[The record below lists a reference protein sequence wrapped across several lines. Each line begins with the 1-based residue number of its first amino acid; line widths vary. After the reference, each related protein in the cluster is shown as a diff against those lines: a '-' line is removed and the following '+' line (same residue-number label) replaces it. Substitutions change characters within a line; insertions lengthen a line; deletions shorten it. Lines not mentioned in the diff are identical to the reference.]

1 MASNLFKRGYEA
13 AREEK
18 KRQDEAREQ
27 AGKRLFRF
35 FLSGDGAEARV
46 RFLTEEPINFNEHT
60 VKVMRGGKERYDTFL
75 CNPDGN
81 CPYCD
86 NGDRATFKGA
96 FLVWDYTEFE
106 AKDSNGKTKKVKGS
120 LKLYV
125 AGTKVLSQLDRL
137 SNRYGLTKRDYTIVR
152 TGTGTAT
159 SYTVE
164 REDEVS
170 TLTADQIKK
179 MLPENLRE
187 KFNGKMSSLYAIIEE
202 QLLMYLPNE
211 DSPVPSDD
219 DDDDD
224 DAPAAK
230 SKGVKNLV
238 KYEEDDDDYDYDEDD
253 GDDEEEPPKS
263 KRKPTAAKKG
273 SVRGLFKKSRKKDE
287 DDDDEIPF

>member
-1 MASNLFKRGYEA
+1 MASMFKRGYEA

-60 VKVMRGGKERYDTFL
+60 VKVNRGGKERYDTFL
-75 CNPDGN
+75 CNPDGD

-86 NGDRATFKGA
+86 NGERSTFKGA

-106 AKDSNGKTKKVKGS
+106 TKDQNGKTKKVKGS

-159 SYTVE
+159 SYTIE
-164 REDEVS
+164 REDEVEP
-170 TLTADQIKK
+170 LTKAQITN
-179 MLPENLRE
+179 MLPESLRE
-187 KFNGKMSSLYAIIEE
+187 VYDGKPSSLYAIIEE
-202 QLLMYLPNE
+202 QLMMYLPNE
-211 DSPVPSDD
+211 GSPVTSDD
-219 DDDDD
+219 DEDDDED
-224 DAPAAK
+224 DEPRKRRK
-230 SKGVKNLV
+230 SGSSVKNLV
-238 KYEEDDDDYDYDEDD
+238 KFAEDDDEDD
-253 GDDEEEPPKS
+253 DYEDDEEQPAK
-263 KRKPTAAKKG
+263 KKG
-273 SVRGLFKKSRKKDE
+273 SVKGLFKSKKSKD
-287 DDDDEIPF
+287 DVPF